1 MGRLRMATERPRWSL
16 GLKLFGES
24 EKYPKEEWMAQRKRA
39 APVTLKYSE
48 NAKNLLRKNGKA
60 MNLTKRQKEILDFI
74 REYRDANGISPTQRE
89 IRERFELSSFGT
101 VQKHLKR
108 LEEKGALSREWNRSR
123 GISPA
128 EPKSPAREVPLLGAV
143 AAGRPIE
150 PFPDEET
157 IEVPSSLLGR
167 GDHFVLRV
175 RGDSMVEDGIRDGDY
190 VVVSKR
196 SNAQNG
202 QTVVALIRGEAT
214 LKRYYAEGARVR
226 LQPANTAMKPLLVEA
241 RDVTVQGVVTGL
253 IRNYGA

>member
-1 MGRLRMATERPRWSL
+1 MVVLIVLVTFVVFVLVDLFLRLT
-16 GLKLFGES
+16 
-24 EKYPKEEWMAQRKRA
+24 
-39 APVTLKYSE
+39 
-48 NAKNLLRKNGKA
+48 
-60 MNLTKRQKEILDFI
+60 
-74 REYRDANGISPTQRE
+74 
-89 IRERFELSSFGT
+89 
-101 VQKHLKR
+101 LKR

-175 RGDSMVEDGIRDGDY
+175 RGDSMVDDGIRDGDY

-214 LKRYYAEGARVR
+214 LKRYYAEGSRVR
-226 LQPANTAMKPLLVEA
+226 LQPANAAMKPLTIDA

>member
-1 MGRLRMATERPRWSL
+1 
-16 GLKLFGES
+16 
-24 EKYPKEEWMAQRKRA
+24 
-39 APVTLKYSE
+39 
-48 NAKNLLRKNGKA
+48 

-74 REYRDANGISPTQRE
+74 REYREANGISPTQRE

-214 LKRYYAEGARVR
+214 LKRYYSEGARVR
-226 LQPANTAMKPLLVEA
+226 LQPANAAMKPLLVEA